1 MDNLVNDRRGH
12 PPLSITN
19 TFYRMLGLM
28 RPQHWA
34 KNGFVLLGAV
44 FGNVWRQPQITRNA
58 VLATAAFSLISSSAY
73 ITNDL
78 FDRQNALNHPR
89 KKTRPLASGEISVS
103 AAIVLN
109 FILFLAALILGYSV
123 STTVLVILALYALLN
138 LVYSMKLKHVVILDV
153 FIISAGF
160 MLRILAGTVGI
171 GIPPSQWL
179 LICGMMIALF
189 LGFTKRRAELY
200 ALSENGSTHRKVLNV
215 YQPVLLD
222 KFIVVTATCTVLTYS
237 LYTMSAETIEYH
249 HTRSLI
255 YTVPFV
261 VYGIFRY
268 FYSLHTQTAGVDPA
282 VELFRDPHILLA
294 IVGWLLVTLWLIAGP
309 TK

>member
-1 MDNLVNDRRGH
+1 MNNIVNETRGNT
-12 PPLSITN
+12 PLSWVS
-19 TFYRMLGLM
+19 TFYRTLALM
-28 RPQHWA
+28 RPKHWA

-44 FGNVWRQPQITRNA
+44 FGNVWRQPQITKS
-58 VLATAAFSLISSSAY
+58 VILATAAFSLVSSSAY

-78 FDRQNALNHPR
+78 FDRQYDVNHPR
-89 KKTRPLASGEISVS
+89 KKTRPLASGQVSVS

-109 FILFLAALILGYSV
+109 VVISLTALIIGYSV
-123 STTVLVILALYALLN
+123 STTVLIILALYLLLN

-153 FIISAGF
+153 FIIAAGF
-160 MLRILAGTVGI
+160 VLRILAGTIGI
-171 GIPPSQWL
+171 GILPSQWL

-200 ALSENGSTHRKVLNV
+200 ALNGNGSTHRNVLSV

-222 KFIVVTATCTVLTYS
+222 KLIVVTATCTVLTYS
-237 LYTMSAETIEYH
+237 LYTMSPETVEYH
-249 HTRSLI
+249 HTKSLI

-268 FYSLHTQTAGVDPA
+268 LYSLHNQNTGGDPA
-282 VELFRDPHILLA
+282 VELFRDPHILFS
-294 IVGWLLVTLWLIAGP
+294 
-309 TK
+309 